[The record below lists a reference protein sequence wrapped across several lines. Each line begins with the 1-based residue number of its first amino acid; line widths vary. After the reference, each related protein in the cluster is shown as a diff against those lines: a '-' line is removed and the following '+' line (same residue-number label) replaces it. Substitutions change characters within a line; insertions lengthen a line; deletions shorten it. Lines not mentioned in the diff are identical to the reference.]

1 MLGGVDHPPPE
12 SVALGEHGEH
22 LAEALTAIVGD
33 EPARGVGGRGASPR
47 GERVLAVSV
56 SPMAEGPGSTA
67 TIDGRSARRERNRD
81 AVLDAVIDMFTEGS
95 LTPGPA
101 EVAVRSGVSIRSV
114 HRYFEDT
121 DNMIR
126 AAMDRSRMRMAPL
139 FALHALGD
147 GPLHERIARMVSGRV
162 ALQEQAG
169 PLYRAAA
176 VRARRHDLF
185 RERVHETR
193 TTLRVQ
199 VEAMFAPELATLDRA
214 AAREIAAALD
224 VLLGFD
230 ALDHLRRER
239 GFSPAATERTTA
251 RAVAA
256 VLAAAAR
263 AGTNGES
270 EGVR

>member
-1 MLGGVDHPPPE
+1 
-12 SVALGEHGEH
+12 
-22 LAEALTAIVGD
+22 
-33 EPARGVGGRGASPR
+33 
-47 GERVLAVSV
+47 
-56 SPMAEGPGSTA
+56 MAEGPGLAA

-121 DNMIR
+121 DNMIC
-126 AAMDRSRMRMAPL
+126 AAMDRSRMRMVP
-139 FALHALGD
+139 
-147 GPLHERIARMVSGRV
+147 
-162 ALQEQAG
+162 
-169 PLYRAAA
+169 
-176 VRARRHDLF
+176 
-185 RERVHETR
+185 
-193 TTLRVQ
+193 
-199 VEAMFAPELATLDRA
+199 LDRA
-214 AAREIAAALD
+214 AAREIAATLD

-256 VLAAAAR
+256 VLAAAALD
-263 AGTNGES
+263 ADTNGES

>member
-1 MLGGVDHPPPE
+1 
-12 SVALGEHGEH
+12 
-22 LAEALTAIVGD
+22 
-33 EPARGVGGRGASPR
+33 
-47 GERVLAVSV
+47 
-56 SPMAEGPGSTA
+56 MAEGPGSTA

-81 AVLDAVIDMFTEGS
+81 AVLDAVIELFAEGS

-139 FALHALGD
+139 FVLHALGD
-147 GPLHERIARMVSGRV
+147 GPLPERIARMVSGRV

-230 ALDHLRRER
+230 TLDHLRRER
-239 GFSPAATERTTA
+239 GFSLVATERTTT

-256 VLAAAAR
+256 VLAAAVTE
-263 AGTNGES
+263 AGTNEES